1 MNKLCKLI
9 DEMNRISNILA
20 SDCTTTYN
28 SYSKFIDYKDGTI
41 YFLYD
46 ILIDRFMII
55 MSNKYIENMDRAG
68 VVLYGLTS
76 QNFLYG
82 KDKYIPLSEIK
93 DLRKMDDIQLILSY
107 GRDINIDDELLSIME
122 NYNE

>member
-9 DEMNRISNILA
+9 DEMNRVSDILA

-28 SYSKFIDYKDGTI
+28 SYSKDIDYKDGSL
-41 YFLYD
+41 YFCYD

-55 MSNKYIENMDRAG
+55 ISDKYIENVDRVG
-68 VVLYGLTS
+68 KVLYGLTS
-76 QNFLYG
+76 MNFLYG
-82 KDKYIPLSEIK
+82 EDKYISLLEIN
-93 DLRKMDDIQLILSY
+93 DLRKMDDTQLILIY